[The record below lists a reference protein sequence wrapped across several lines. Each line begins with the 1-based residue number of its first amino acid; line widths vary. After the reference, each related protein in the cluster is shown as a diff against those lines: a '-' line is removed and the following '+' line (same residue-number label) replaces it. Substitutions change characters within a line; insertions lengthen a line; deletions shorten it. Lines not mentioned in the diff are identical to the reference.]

1 MSELKKLRHAF
12 SKILAK
18 EGKLLKIMG
27 AEGGDTLKNET
38 KLEELRGRKKETLA
52 SLAEAEMEA
61 ADKKVKPRRS
71 GGAGGR
77 MMMPQEYSKRTLYKP
92 KTN

>member
-1 MSELKKLRHAF
+1 MSELKKLRNALK
-12 SKILAK
+12 KIIAS

-27 AEGGDTLKNET
+27 AEGGDTSKNEA
-38 KLEELRGRKKETLA
+38 KLEELKGRKKETLA

-61 ADKKVKPRRS
+61 SDKKVKPRRS

-77 MMMPQEYSKRTLYKP
+77 MMMPQEYSKRSLYKP

>member
-1 MSELKKLRHAF
+1 MSELKKLRNALK
-12 SKILAK
+12 KIIAS
-18 EGKLLKIMG
+18 EGRLLKIMG
-27 AEGGDTLKNET
+27 AEGGDTSKNEA
-38 KLEELRGRKKETLA
+38 KLEELKGRKKETLA

-61 ADKKVKPRRS
+61 SDKKVKPRRS

-77 MMMPQEYSKRTLYKP
+77 MMMPQEYSKRSLYKP

>member
-1 MSELKKLRHAF
+1 MSELKKLRNALR
-12 SKILAK
+12 KITAS

-27 AEGGDTLKNET
+27 AEGGDTSKNEA
-38 KLEELRGRKKETLA
+38 KLQELKGRKKETLA

-61 ADKKVKPRRS
+61 ADKKVKPRQS

>member
-1 MSELKKLRHAF
+1 MSELKKLRNALR
-12 SKILAK
+12 KITAS
-18 EGKLLKIMG
+18 EEKLLKIMG
-27 AEGGDTLKNET
+27 AKGGDTSKNEA

-52 SLAEAEMEA
+52 SLAEVEMEA
-61 ADKKVKPRRS
+61 ANKKVKLRRS